1 MVSREDTLVGFRLL
15 SRLAAC
21 VIAVGLAGAAAADD
35 YPNRQVKL
43 VMGFGPGGLG
53 DIAGRAIAQR
63 MSPSLGKP
71 MVIENMPGAGG
82 MTAGASVAR
91 SAPDGHTLLWVS
103 GQNAIS
109 PSMFKSVPYDWATDF
124 TPVSTVGVFDFVI
137 VTGKDS
143 PLKNVGD
150 IIAAAKA
157 DPAKFNLGTISVGS
171 AQNLSA
177 LMFASMAGLNVTVV
191 PFRTTGEVVTA
202 LLSGQIQAAF
212 ETLPGVMGQVQSGAL
227 RAVAVSSERRVS
239 FLPHVPTVAESGV
252 PDYRLLSWNGIVV
265 PKKTPSEIVLRLN
278 KELAAAVAS
287 PEVSKRFDELGIDPR
302 PSTPEELQA
311 IYDTDVARWRMV
323 ITDAKIAPQ

>member
-1 MVSREDTLVGFRLL
+1 MALREGTLVGFRLP

-21 VIAVGLAGAAAADD
+21 VIAVGLAGTAAADD
-35 YPNRQVKL
+35 YPNRPVKL

-82 MTAGASVAR
+82 MTAAASVAR
-91 SAPDGHTLLWVS
+91 AAPDGHTLLWVS

-124 TPVSTVGVFDFVI
+124 TSVSTVGVFDFVI

-252 PDYRLLSWNGIVV
+252 PDYSLLSWNGIVV
-265 PKKTPSEIVLRLN
+265 PKKTPQDIVLRLN

-302 PSTPEELQA
+302 PSTPEELQK
-311 IYDTDVARWRMV
+311 IYDTDVARWRKV